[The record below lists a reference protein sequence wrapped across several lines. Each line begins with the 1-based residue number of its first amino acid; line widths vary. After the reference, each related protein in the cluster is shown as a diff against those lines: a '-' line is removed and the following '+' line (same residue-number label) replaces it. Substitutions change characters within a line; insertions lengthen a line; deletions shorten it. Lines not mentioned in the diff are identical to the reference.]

1 METRLGL
8 RPPSAP
14 QLPGDTWDYRTVR
27 ALVRAALWFLFGF
40 RSAGQEFCPQLGPAI
55 VAANHRSWLDPVV
68 LAAALPR
75 RAVFLGAE
83 ELLGRR
89 LTPGFVPWDP
99 LIRAIAPLVRWYGF
113 IPVRRTEL
121 VPVAYTG
128 AGFRAALQVLE
139 AGGLLALF
147 PEGGVNRTDQP
158 LAPLRRGVAAL
169 SLRAGAPVVPAWVY
183 GTDRAL
189 PLGSV
194 VPRPRRVSVRFG
206 TPVPPRAES
215 EDALL
220 TRIRHALLELYAA
233 GPP

>member
-1 METRLGL
+1 METRLDPQ
-8 RPPSAP
+8 PPSAP
-14 QLPGDTWDYRTVR
+14 QHPGDTWDYRTVR
-27 ALVRAALWFLFGF
+27 TLVRILLWFLFSF
-40 RSAGQEFCPQLGPAI
+40 RTVGHEFCPRLGPAI

-75 RAVFLGAE
+75 RAAFLGAE
-83 ELLGRR
+83 ELLGQR

-99 LIRAIAPLVRWYGF
+99 LIRVIAPFVRWYGF
-113 IPVRRTEL
+113 VPVRRTE
-121 VPVAYTG
+121 VDPAAYTG

-169 SLRAGAPVVPAWVY
+169 SLRTGAPVVPAWLY

-194 VPRPRRVSVRFG
+194 VPRPRRVSARFG
-206 TPVPPRAES
+206 PPVHPDAGP
-215 EDALL
+215 EDELL
-220 TRIRHALLELYAA
+220 HRVREALLELHRQ